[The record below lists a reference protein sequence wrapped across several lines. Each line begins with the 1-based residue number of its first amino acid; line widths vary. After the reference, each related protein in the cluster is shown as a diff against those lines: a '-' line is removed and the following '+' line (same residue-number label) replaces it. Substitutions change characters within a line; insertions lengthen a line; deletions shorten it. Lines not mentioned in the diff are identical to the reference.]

1 MPMLAIFLLFMQGD
15 LFRAQLQWL
24 ASFLLM
30 CCSPLHGFDL
40 ARSKAV
46 VTWLCLVSMSLVSPL
61 ASAHEGRP
69 VFIELT
75 ASELSANDTVENT
88 LRYEVRWKIPPVIA
102 EGLEPSI
109 LLVSDSC
116 ALAPGLANQ
125 RYQPKLIGRLIYH
138 CASSPESLAIAI
150 RYPESNPALSSLIVS
165 YDRHGNSQHIFSAPE
180 QALVSIPTD
189 SSIKSIASQYTLG
202 GIKHI
207 LVGFDHLFFVVC
219 LMVIAG
225 SFTRLLIAVTGF
237 TLAHTITLVLAA
249 LNMVVLPM
257 FYVEILIA
265 LSVVVL
271 AAEIIRVVRTE
282 QSSASPSLGYW
293 RSLTWRYPIL
303 AAIGFGFLHGFGF
316 AGVLSEL
323 GLPMAMKTTALLFFN
338 LGVELGQ
345 LIFIVVTLLLVW
357 ALRQALGSALQ
368 QKVVYAGVYCVGIIA
383 TYWMLQRLI
392 LPG

>member
-1 MPMLAIFLLFMQGD
+1 MLLLSSFSILGKRH
-15 LFRAQLQWL
+15 LFRTRFQRL
-24 ASFLLM
+24 
-30 CCSPLHGFDL
+30 DL
-40 ARSKAV
+40 ARLRV
-46 VTWLCLVSMSLVSPL
+46 VFWWLCLALMSLGSPL
-61 ASAHEGRP
+61 TSAHEGRP

-75 ASELSANDTVENT
+75 ALGLSANEAVEST
-88 LRYEVRWKIPPVIA
+88 FRYELRWKIPPVIA

-109 LLVSDSC
+109 LLVADGC
-116 ALAPGLANQ
+116 ALAPGLANP

-138 CASSPESLAIAI
+138 CGSLPESPAIAI
-150 RYPESNPALSSLIVS
+150 RYPESNPALSSLIVA

-180 QALVSIPTD
+180 QALVPIPTD
-189 SSIKSIASQYTLG
+189 ASLISIASQYTLG

-225 SFTRLLIAVTGF
+225 SFSRLLIAVTGF
-237 TLAHTITLVLAA
+237 TLAHTITLVLAT
-249 LNMVVLPM
+249 LNVVVLPM

-271 AAEIIRVVRTE
+271 AAEIIRVVRTA
-282 QSSASPSLGYW
+282 QSSATRSVGYW

-303 AAIGFGFLHGFGF
+303 AATGFGFLHGFGF

-345 LIFIVVTLLLVW
+345 IIFIVASLFLVW
-357 ALRQALGSALQ
+357 VLRLALGSELQ
-368 QKVVYAGVYCVGIIA
+368 KKVVHAGIYCVGIIA
-383 TYWMLQRLI
+383 AYWMLQRLL
-392 LPG
+392 LPS

>member
-1 MPMLAIFLLFMQGD
+1 MFLLSRFSILLKRH
-15 LFRAQLQWL
+15 LFWTPFLQL
-24 ASFLLM
+24 F
-30 CCSPLHGFDL
+30 L
-40 ARSKAV
+40 ARLRV
-46 VTWLCLVSMSLVSPL
+46 VFLWLCLASMSLGSPL
-61 ASAHEGRP
+61 TSAHEGRP

-75 ASELSANDTVENT
+75 ALELSANEAVENT
-88 LRYEVRWKIPPVIA
+88 FRYELRWKIPPVIA

-109 LLVSDSC
+109 LLVADSC
-116 ALAPGLANQ
+116 ALAPGLANH

-138 CASSPESLAIAI
+138 CGSLLESLAIAI
-150 RYPESNPALSSLIVS
+150 RYPESNPALSSLIVA
-165 YDRHGNSQHIFSAPE
+165 YDRYGNSQHIFSAPE
-180 QALVSIPTD
+180 QALVPIPTD
-189 SSIKSIASQYTLG
+189 ASIISIASQYTLG

-225 SFTRLLIAVTGF
+225 SFSRLLIAVTGF
-237 TLAHTITLVLAA
+237 TLAHTITLVLAT
-249 LNMVVLPM
+249 LNIVVLPM

-282 QSSASPSLGYW
+282 HWSATRSAGSW

-303 AAIGFGFLHGFGF
+303 AATGFGFLHGFGF

-323 GLPMAMKTTALLFFN
+323 GLPVAMKTTALLFFN

-345 LIFIVVTLLLVW
+345 IIFIVASLLLVW
-357 ALRQALGSALQ
+357 VLRQALGSELQ
-368 QKVVYAGVYCVGIIA
+368 KKVVYAAIYCVGIIA
-383 TYWMLQRLI
+383 AYWMLQRLL
-392 LPG
+392 LPS